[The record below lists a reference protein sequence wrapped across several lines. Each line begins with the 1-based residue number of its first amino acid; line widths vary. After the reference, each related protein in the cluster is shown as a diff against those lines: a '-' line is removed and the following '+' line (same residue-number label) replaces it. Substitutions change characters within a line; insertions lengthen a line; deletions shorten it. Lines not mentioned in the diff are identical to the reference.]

1 MHKTLYLTI
10 DFLEKGFNLAP
21 KNATHLSN
29 IAVQGVCPHVGI
41 DGAIGVGA
49 LPRDSR
55 PHVLKLKEGQN
66 ILVKN
71 INPYFHI

>member
-1 MHKTLYLTI
+1 M
-10 DFLEKGFNLAP
+10 
-21 KNATHLSN
+21 HLSN
-29 IAVQGVCPHVGI
+29 IAVQWVCTHVGV

-66 ILVKN
+66 I
-71 INPYFHI
+71 FR